1 MLTPIHIASTVA
13 HVRGQLYHVLVAG
26 KMVSIV
32 LTFHAL
38 ERIAQWRLTVA
49 GVLQT
54 ILFPEE
60 VLRGHRGRFIA
71 HRRVQTH
78 VVRVI
83 YEYTE
88 RIPVVI
94 TVYYPSAKRYFQGH
108 EVYEDHL
115 LS

>member
-13 HVRGQLYHVLVAG
+13 HVRGQLYHVLVAE
-26 KMVSIV
+26 KRVSIV

-54 ILFPEE
+54 LLFPDE

-71 HRRVQTH
+71 HRRVRAH

-83 YEYTE
+83 YEYAD
-88 RIPVVI
+88 RLPVVI
-94 TVYYPSAKRYFQGH
+94 TVYYPSAQRYFQGR